1 MASDFRGSCNPSGVL
16 YPKNL
21 GYGQIRLLKLL
32 PGNWADNIC
41 CQLFTVQWDHEF
53 GWGPE
58 YTALSYAWGFP
69 GREPSRIL
77 VNDDEVEI
85 WPNLECALRD
95 LRLPDRLF
103 LLWVDALCINQK
115 NDEERSSQVGLMRD
129 IYAHATR
136 VVVYL
141 GPGPLLGCSPK
152 KRDLGNNVAFENDST
167 DDSLTTNRLSTWR
180 TPSRKKRLT
189 AIDVFCLLSIL
200 ARPRNLSNPFEA
212 LQGIAET
219 TLTAIF
225 EALRLMLTVRWWDRI
240 WVVQEVVAARTVIV
254 KYGNASAPWTMLVN
268 VAKVGSWEALSKYT
282 SSISSDDTKVL
293 RLFSRVIDIDR
304 FRQAWR
310 DGQRPSLLALLRD
323 FSYRGASDDRDRI
336 YGLLGLC
343 THHTIV
349 NPDYSLDVK
358 EAYILAA
365 IECIQESR
373 SLSALGGDLSRKIRS
388 DLPSWV
394 PDWSAT
400 FDESDRI
407 RADLVDLYNACSG
420 TVSIIGS
427 NQHHILEGY
436 NIDHV
441 RLSLL
446 GTSYELIY
454 EGMLELTQSLETVT
468 ESVNL
473 LPQCIAF
480 GLRSYKTGASEP
492 IQKLC
497 EKLIGFCH
505 PEGRRGVTSLMDV
518 YLGTSELGSIYLGMP
533 AKSIGKVAQVF
544 EPLYSSNDMNAVSKT
559 IIAWAEGV
567 RLLVPWEQADH
578 DKRVAFVTTLVSG
591 IKKTANGFERLSAG
605 DIPALMDWFKK
616 RILEKTTPALEL
628 EPGVESLDSFTE
640 VLRISTNNRRFFIS
654 DDGAMGL
661 GPKTMRKLDEIY
673 ILPGGKVPFVLR
685 DACPQRDSS
694 IRSGP
699 PYEFRLLGGCF
710 LQGVMDGYGNDPSK
724 HRPPGQ
730 SGGSLPGQVFT
741 KPRCQYCEK
750 RQLECS
756 YVPVAPRRRPKTSTP
771 AATSNQDVPAIC
783 YPVDSSKHR
792 FDMRLMY
799 HYATATA
806 PSLIEAFQPEARV
819 ILALQAS
826 LPNLAFE
833 HDFVMDAVLFLA
845 ILHLGSEEGGPSL
858 SMPPI
863 VTYQGQALRSLRS
876 AVSEAS
882 PLASRAITAASVL
895 LALTSLATDRLLGSP
910 GLWVA
915 RWLAL
920 KSGPRI
926 FMSVHASAT
935 GEAANQHDSVALTAR
950 QHPAGPSTPM
960 AVFPDLLK
968 ALSVDVG
975 LEDPDSEAALTQA
988 AACIGKFAGLL
999 TLPLSTSQI
1008 GSQVRRW
1015 SLALESKR
1023 YLDLLRA
1030 SNPRALIILAYYLV
1044 FMQYLPCVWLF
1055 KDAAFHDME
1064 LIRSLLGPDWQQYLA
1079 VPCAALD
1086 LSTDKEAMSDFI
1098 RASFLFETP
1107 I

>member
-1 MASDFRGSCNPSGVL
+1 MKHSSASTPVSLAPER
-16 YPKNL
+16 L
-21 GYGQIRLLKLL
+21 GDLDWRCDTNGRIRPHSK
-32 PGNWADNIC
+32 AR
-41 CQLFTVQWDHEF
+41 T
-53 GWGPE
+53 
-58 YTALSYAWGFP
+58 
-69 GREPSRIL
+69 
-77 VNDDEVEI
+77 
-85 WPNLECALRD
+85 
-95 LRLPDRLF
+95 
-103 LLWVDALCINQK
+103 
-115 NDEERSSQVGLMRD
+115 
-129 IYAHATR
+129 
-136 VVVYL
+136 
-141 GPGPLLGCSPK
+141 GCSSCK
-152 KRDLGNNVAFENDST
+152 VRRVKCD
-167 DDSLTTNRLSTWR
+167 
-180 TPSRKKRLT
+180 
-189 AIDVFCLLSIL
+189 
-200 ARPRNLSNPFEA
+200 EA
-212 LQGIAET
+212 
-219 TLTAIF
+219 
-225 EALRLMLTVRWWDRI
+225 
-240 WVVQEVVAARTVIV
+240 
-254 KYGNASAPWTMLVN
+254 
-268 VAKVGSWEALSKYT
+268 
-282 SSISSDDTKVL
+282 
-293 RLFSRVIDIDR
+293 
-304 FRQAWR
+304 
-310 DGQRPSLLALLRD
+310 
-323 FSYRGASDDRDRI
+323 
-336 YGLLGLC
+336 
-343 THHTIV
+343 
-349 NPDYSLDVK
+349 
-358 EAYILAA
+358 
-365 IECIQESR
+365 
-373 SLSALGGDLSRKIRS
+373 
-388 DLPSWV
+388 
-394 PDWSAT
+394 
-400 FDESDRI
+400 
-407 RADLVDLYNACSG
+407 
-420 TVSIIGS
+420 
-427 NQHHILEGY
+427 
-436 NIDHV
+436 
-441 RLSLL
+441 
-446 GTSYELIY
+446 
-454 EGMLELTQSLETVT
+454 
-468 ESVNL
+468 
-473 LPQCIAF
+473 
-480 GLRSYKTGASEP
+480 
-492 IQKLC
+492 
-497 EKLIGFCH
+497 
-505 PEGRRGVTSLMDV
+505 
-518 YLGTSELGSIYLGMP
+518 
-533 AKSIGKVAQVF
+533 
-544 EPLYSSNDMNAVSKT
+544 
-559 IIAWAEGV
+559 
-567 RLLVPWEQADH
+567 
-578 DKRVAFVTTLVSG
+578 
-591 IKKTANGFERLSAG
+591 
-605 DIPALMDWFKK
+605 
-616 RILEKTTPALEL
+616 
-628 EPGVESLDSFTE
+628 
-640 VLRISTNNRRFFIS
+640 
-654 DDGAMGL
+654 
-661 GPKTMRKLDEIY
+661 
-673 ILPGGKVPFVLR
+673 
-685 DACPQRDSS
+685 
-694 IRSGP
+694 
-699 PYEFRLLGGCF
+699 
-710 LQGVMDGYGNDPSK
+710 
-724 HRPPGQ
+724 
-730 SGGSLPGQVFT
+730 

-756 YVPVAPRRRPKTSTP
+756 YAPVAPRRRPKTSTP

-863 VTYQGQALRSLRS
+863 VTYQ
-876 AVSEAS
+876 
-882 PLASRAITAASVL
+882 
-895 LALTSLATDRLLGSP
+895 DRLLGSP